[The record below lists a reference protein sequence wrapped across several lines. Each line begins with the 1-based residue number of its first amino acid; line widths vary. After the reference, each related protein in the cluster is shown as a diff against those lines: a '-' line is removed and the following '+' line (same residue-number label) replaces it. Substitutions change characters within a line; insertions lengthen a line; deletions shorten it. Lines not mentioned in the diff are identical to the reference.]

1 METVNIHYAKT
12 HFSSLLERVEN
23 GEEIIIAR
31 KNKPIVKLESYNKS
45 QKERILGQFQG
56 QMKIN
61 GTWEE
66 MDKEISDAFEDS
78 EIFPK

>member
-12 HFSSLLERVEN
+12 HLSSLLERVMN
-23 GEEIIIAR
+23 GEEIIISK
-31 KNKPIVKLESYNKS
+31 KNKPIAKLESY
-45 QKERILGQFQG
+45 QKPKEKRIGGKFDG
-56 QMKIN
+56 QMKMV

-66 MDKEISDAFEDS
+66 MDKEISDAFEAS

>member
-12 HFSSLLERVEN
+12 HLSSILERVEN

-31 KNKPIVKLESYNKS
+31 KNKPIVKLESYNKPK
-45 QKERILGQFQG
+45 KERIPGLFQG
-56 QMKIN
+56 QMKMV

-66 MDKEISDAFEDS
+66 LDKEISDAFEES